1 MSLAQLEAV
10 ARLFA
15 VLSEPSRLALLQALH
30 SSPLTVS
37 ELVEACDMKQ
47 ANVSKHLGVLHDHNL
62 VKRRREGISVRYQIA
77 DPMIFALCNLVC
89 GKMKRERRVRR
100 SAIPP
105 GNLRPKLPGC
115 PVSGHSARLFAAA
128 SAPRRSHTGASP

>member
-1 MSLAQLEAV
+1 MSTAKKPGMSLAQLKAV

-62 VKRRREGISVRYQIA
+62 VKRRREGVCVRYQIA
-77 DPMIFALCNLVC
+77 DPMIFALCTLVC
-89 GKMKRERRVRR
+89 GKMKRDAE
-100 SAIPP
+100 
-105 GNLRPKLPGC
+105 C
-115 PVSGHSARLFAAA
+115 AAA
-128 SAPRRSHTGASP
+128 LFHPEI